1 MNVLTLITLML
12 LALISLAHFYWVFGG
27 EKGLDAVLPTQEGE
41 RLLNPSKALTLL
53 VAILIL
59 GFAFVVYTL
68 AFGEASELSIY
79 LGWSISAIFFIR
91 VIGDFNMLG
100 FFKKIKGTKFA
111 EYDSKFF
118 VPLCIYLSFSVG
130 FVALLN

>member
-1 MNVLTLITLML
+1 MLLTLTLL
-12 LALISLAHFYWVFGG
+12 VFISLVHFYWGFGG
-27 EKGLDAVLPTQEGE
+27 DKGLDAVLPTKDGK

-68 AFGEASELSIY
+68 AFRETNEVFVY
-79 LGWSISAIFFIR
+79 LGWSISAIFFLR
-91 VIGDFNMLG
+91 VIGDFNMVG
-100 FFKKIKGTKFA
+100 VFKKIKGTKFA

-118 VPLCIYLSFSVG
+118 VPLCLYLSFSVG
-130 FVALLN
+130 LIAFLG